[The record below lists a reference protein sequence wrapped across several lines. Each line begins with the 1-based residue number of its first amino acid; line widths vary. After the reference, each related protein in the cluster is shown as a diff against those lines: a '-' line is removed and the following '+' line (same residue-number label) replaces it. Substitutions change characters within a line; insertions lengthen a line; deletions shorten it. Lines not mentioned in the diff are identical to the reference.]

1 MSPIY
6 KLSAN
11 SLALGRT
18 SYRDFLMGNTVFNPW
33 TPQGAMDAIASV
45 SPSGVSS
52 VTFSAIPQT
61 YTHLQ
66 LRFTYLNGTVA
77 DINMT
82 LNGSGDVYEHYLYGN
97 GSNASSG
104 SQAGTSAGTYLDQG
118 YFNTANVPLVG
129 IADILDYTNT
139 NKNKTVKLFGGFD
152 NNSGSTQSRVWLYS
166 GFFSITS
173 AINTMTITTS
183 GGNFATGTNFSL
195 YGIR

>member
-1 MSPIY
+1 MPTPFLLNGILASQISGHLYSGP
-6 KLSAN
+6 AGAFD
-11 SLALGRT
+11 ALG
-18 SYRDFLMGNTVFNPW
+18 S
-33 TPQGAMDAIASV
+33 A
-45 SPSGVSS
+45 SPSGFSS
-52 VTFSAIPQT
+52 LTFSAIPQT

-66 LRFTYLNGTVA
+66 LRFTYLNGTAA
-77 DINMT
+77 DVNMT
-82 LNGSGDVYEHYLYGN
+82 LNGSGDTYEHYLSGN
-97 GSNASSG
+97 GSSASSG
-104 SQAGTSAGTYLDQG
+104 SQAGTSVGMYLDEG

-183 GGNFATGTNFSL
+183 SGSFATGTNFSL

>member
-18 SYRDFLMGNTVFNPW
+18 SYRDFLMGNKVFNPW

-104 SQAGTSAGTYLDQG
+104 SQAGKSAGTYLDQG